1 MKVSFDLRKDVK
13 KSNND
18 VAFKGYTVTKSNE
31 GFKEVEFAYP
41 YDPDV
46 YRGYVEIHKVDTDAN
61 GNYFTTGKALTIDG
75 KEKIEIPYDG
85 SKRIDMASTFG
96 FEDNQPFAYNFRFER
111 KDGKGDGPTKVDAGD
126 VINEGGTPYNIV
138 TGTKSGVSRGGSMK
152 LVIVDSQ
159 NVGYV
164 YNDQNIVVKDEKLAK
179 RGEKGIKS
187 LTNKFG
193 GTLAGLEHAID
204 NGDYD
209 SYGRIIS
216 LPFFTDNDFTAHGY
230 WNENCMQITQALG
243 NINNY
248 ASLQRKM
255 FAHGLNLVSD
265 GAFVNE
271 GLMGTHFSHLQKWGE
286 DSPYYHWFRANGLQ
300 DGPLSYGVFAKNKRF
315 ISHKIVNSPYTYTQ
329 KEAGRVSI
337 SKNHNYDKNKPTYI
351 QFFDTRLVSEDER
364 KDTTSLIKTYSRMST
379 ENVYDLHTHNDSIF
393 PYYFEIRPEVYNKN
407 IKLLNEYNARN
418 SENTLDLSGPLAAR
432 ILSKSEFNVVDG
444 KFEGGFDTWDAN
456 VDIAKLNFVYSNT
469 DAQYLKNL
477 PTDERKIEME
487 KIVRGN
493 YQVQDYAIS
502 SGQYWTQKTDDILRL
517 YVAQNLKNIDT
528 NNPSK
533 VYEDITKMSNNK
545 IFPKMTKFEVSK
557 EEVAN
562 VIEGFYNNKR
572 VLSEGN
578 KKEQI
583 LEGVMNT
590 PLDTI
595 EFGKNLTAVLG
606 APLLAKRANSEDE
619 IGVPRYE
626 IYKKG
631 NPNLPLEYANTYNKM
646 EEILSKDLAGYAE
659 KVLNTVDA
667 QLPENRKLFD
677 GDEVTEY
684 GKYVLPLLLPE
695 ITKYA
700 VIKAFAPNITVAINK
715 NNGELSYDY
724 KALKEV
730 SVQSFG
736 ISNIASPE
744 DEALIVLDNL
754 RKGLKKLDSSI
765 DGELAE
771 SIDKTLKDTT
781 VESFKLADL
790 IIDKTQSGLDWRID
804 ATKDIADVEALR
816 NGIASFDVVWNTII
830 NFWKKFNKG
839 VLDKNPNAY
848 MVAEVTN
855 HIDLYDEGHGWNSR
869 FPNKERDI
877 LAKFLRETNMT
888 ALADYTYWFRPISK
902 AFAIDFED
910 GTSFDDKNYASKM
923 VFDQLTQG
931 GGIVRSGGLDS
942 IKFAYTFIGNHDKP
956 RALHCAALDMNL
968 FYSDLTYDDE
978 GNLNNRRIAY
988 KILNDKFLENVTDA
1002 EVQQYDYSSVSPK
1015 AIAMADAIRPAF
1027 INKLNE
1033 YKTNEKLDQE
1043 TFDKAF
1049 IAISKSISDLAGG
1062 KYMGHRFDPEAFG
1075 TKPIDVAVSYV
1086 LKQAKGKYGLQLP
1099 QEIDAKFEDQVFE
1112 AVMKPALS
1120 KVLAMMKYLVAL
1132 PGIPTLFDGDDAG
1145 TTGYDS
1151 KTKNMFLDGRQKTH
1165 EEWVTAGTSKY
1176 KEFLGKY
1183 KKLFD
1188 QVMAVRQKPEC
1199 NALNNGAVYTMPLN
1213 KTQDGIEI
1221 ASILRQSTDGR
1232 MAISIF
1238 NPKGITGDKFQ
1249 EYDSQDAYI
1258 DKLYLNDQGETVG
1271 IPGLRQ
1277 GLKFVNAND
1286 PSDIYY
1292 TRVNDK
1298 DGYYLT
1304 RLYDGK
1310 DVPIKLNDTTLI
1322 LYHLPEKEIPLTFTG
1337 SCKVTPT
1344 SQFVVNSYK
1353 QPNYENG
1360 KKLALLSK

>member
-1 MKVSFDLRKDVK
+1 MKVSFDLRKDRTR
-13 KSNND
+13 SDNN
-18 VAFKGYTVTKSNE
+18 VAFTGYKVTKDKH
-31 GFKEVEFAYP
+31 GFREVEFSYP

-46 YRGYVEIHKVDTDAN
+46 YNGYVEIHKVETDKK
-61 GNYFTTGKALTIDG
+61 GNYYTVGKAFTVDG
-75 KEKIEIPYDG
+75 KDKVPIPYDG
-85 SKRIDMASTFG
+85 SAKIDMAKTYG
-96 FEDNQPFAYNFRFER
+96 LADNQPFAYKYNFER
-111 KDGKGDGPTKVDAGD
+111 KDGGQGFSKIDAGD
-126 VINEGGTPYNIV
+126 AINEGGTLYNIV
-138 TGTKSGVSRGGSMK
+138 TSTKSGVSRGGSMK

-164 YNDQNIVVKDEKLAK
+164 YNDRNMVVKDEKLAK

-204 NGDYD
+204 KGDYD

-216 LPFFTDNDFTAHGY
+216 LPLFTDDDFSAHGY
-230 WNENCMQITQALG
+230 WNQNCMQISQSLG

-271 GLMGTHFSHLQKWGE
+271 GLMGTHFSHLLKWGE
-286 DSPYYHWFRANGLQ
+286 DSPYLHWFRANGLK
-300 DGPLSYGVFAKNKRF
+300 DGPLSPGVFVKNKRF

-329 KEAGRVSI
+329 KEGGRVSI

-351 QFFDTRLVSEDER
+351 QFFDTRLVSEAE
-364 KDTTSLIKTYSRMST
+364 KNDTTSLIKTYSKMST
-379 ENVYDLHTHNDSIF
+379 DNVYDLHTHNDSVF

-407 IKLLNEYNARN
+407 IKLLNEYNAHN
-418 SENTLDLSGPLAAR
+418 SENTIDLSSPLAAR
-432 ILSKSEFNVVDG
+432 ILSKSDFYAVDG
-444 KFEGGFDTWDAN
+444 KFESGFDTWDAN

-469 DAQYLKNL
+469 DAKYLKNL
-477 PTDERKIEME
+477 PADERIIEMK
-487 KIVRGN
+487 KIIRGN
-493 YQVQDYAIS
+493 NQVQDYAIT

-517 YVAQNLKNIDT
+517 YIAQNLKNIDKQ
-528 NNPSK
+528 NPSQ
-533 VYEDITKMSNNK
+533 VYQTISQLSNNK
-545 IFPKMTKFEVSK
+545 VFPKMAKVEVTKDEVS
-557 EEVAN
+557 N
-562 VIEGFYNNKR
+562 VLRNIYNNKR
-572 VLSEGN
+572 TLSTGS

-583 LEGVMNT
+583 IEGVMNT

-595 EFGKNLTAVLG
+595 EFGKNLTAVL
-606 APLLAKRANSEDE
+606 ASPLLAKRANTKSE

-626 IYKKG
+626 LYKNG
-631 NPNLPLEYANTYNKM
+631 NKNLPLEYANTYNKM
-646 EEILSKDLAGYAE
+646 EEILTKDIAGYAE
-659 KVLNTVDA
+659 KVLNNIDA
-667 QLPENRKLFD
+667 QLPENSKLFD

-700 VIKAFAPNITVAINK
+700 VVKALAPNVTVAINK

-730 SVQSFG
+730 SIESFG

-754 RKGLKKLDSSI
+754 KKGLKNLDASI
-765 DGELAE
+765 DGALAE
-771 SIDKTLKDTT
+771 SIEKTLKDTS

-804 ATKDIADVEALR
+804 ATKDIADAESVR
-816 NGIASFDVVWNTII
+816 NCITSFNVFWNTVI
-830 NFWKKFNKG
+830 NFWKKFNNAI
-839 VLDKNPNAY
+839 LEKNPNAY
-848 MVAEVTN
+848 LVAEITN
-855 HIDLYDEGHGWNSR
+855 HTDLYDDGFGQHSR
-869 FPNKERDI
+869 FPDKSHDI
-877 LAKFLRETNMT
+877 LSKFLRETNMT
-888 ALADYTYWFRPISK
+888 ALADYTFWFRPISR

-910 GTSFDDKNYASKM
+910 GSILGNKNYASKM
-923 VFDQLTQG
+923 VFDNLLQND
-931 GGIVRSGGLDS
+931 GGIIRSGGLDS
-942 IKFAYTFIGNHDKP
+942 IMYAYTFIGNHDKP
-956 RALHCAALDMNL
+956 RALHCAALDMKL
-968 FYSDLTYDDE
+968 FYSDLTYDNP
-978 GNLNNRRIAY
+978 GNLENRRSAY
-988 KILNDKFLENVTDA
+988 RILNDKFLENVTDA

-1027 INKLNE
+1027 INQLNA
-1033 YKTNEKLDQE
+1033 YKAANQIDQA
-1043 TFDKAF
+1043 TFEKAF
-1049 IAISKSISDLAGG
+1049 IAVSKSISDLAGG
-1062 KYMGHRFDPEAFG
+1062 KFMNHRFDPEAFG
-1075 TKPIDVAVSYV
+1075 TKPIDVAISMV
-1086 LKQAKGKYGLQLP
+1086 LKQAKEKYGLTLP
-1099 QEIDAKFEDQVFE
+1099 NYKEYEDQVFE

-1145 TTGYDS
+1145 ATGYDT
-1151 KTKNMFLDGRQKTH
+1151 KTKNMFLDGRQKVH
-1165 EEWVTAGTSKY
+1165 EEWITKGTSKY
-1176 KEFLGKY
+1176 KKFLSDYKDEFDK
-1183 KKLFD
+1183 
-1188 QVMAVRQKPEC
+1188 VMAVRQKPEC
-1199 NALNNGAVYTMPLN
+1199 NALNNGAVYTMPIN

-1249 EYDSQDAYI
+1249 EYKVQDAYI
-1258 DKLYLNDQGETVG
+1258 DKLYLNSQGDSVG
-1271 IPGLRQ
+1271 VPGLRQ
-1277 GLKFVNAND
+1277 GLKFVNAKD

-1304 RLYDGK
+1304 RLYDGR
-1310 DVPIKLNDTTLI
+1310 DVPIKLDDTTLI
-1322 LYHLPEKEIPLTFTG
+1322 LYHVPENNIPLTFTG
-1337 SCKVTPT
+1337 SCKVTPN
-1344 SQFVVNSYK
+1344 SNFVVNSYK
-1353 QPNYENG
+1353 QPNCENG